1 MLERIKPGPSER
13 KRLQEVSVALIS
25 RIEKL
30 AEGCGLELK
39 AMLVGSAARG
49 TWLAGDHDLDV
60 FLGVGVEDD
69 LEKALELARRIS
81 PDHRE
86 KYAEHPYIQ
95 ARIDGFEVD
104 LVPCYLVDDAA
115 HLRSAVDRTPFHNR
129 YVKQRIAG
137 LEDEVLLLKQFMKGS
152 GVYGSELRVG
162 GFSGYL
168 AELLVL
174 CYGSFAA
181 VIEAASL
188 WKPGLKLDLEGRGR
202 VEQADPLVVVDPVDP
217 GRNVAAALTLNR
229 MLQFALAARTFMARP
244 HIEFFFANPPAP
256 LSDREIEALMEE
268 RGTLPLLIEFAAPD
282 VVEDVL
288 YPQLRKAE
296 SSVNALLE
304 RKGFSI
310 LRSDVISYSN
320 RAALLLEME
329 VWRLSRACRR
339 EGPPVWQAD
348 HISRFL
354 AAHPKT
360 LSGPYVKD
368 GRLVVEEERRY
379 AQAADLL
386 AAELASLSLG
396 RHISA
401 SIRSGYKI
409 YAGKELLAIKDDG
422 YRIFLAEYFQ
432 ARCIRPDA
440 A

>member
-1 MLERIKPGPSER
+1 MQIKPSAAEK
-13 KRLQEVSVALIS
+13 KRLHDASAAIIS

-30 AEGCGLELK
+30 AEGSGLNLK

-49 TWLAGDHDLDV
+49 TWLAGDHDLDI
-60 FLGVGVEDD
+60 FLGIEEEDD
-69 LEKALELARRIS
+69 LKKALQLARLVS
-81 PDHRE
+81 SDHRE
-86 KYAEHPYIQ
+86 KYAEHPYVQ

-104 LVPCYLVDDAA
+104 LVPCYLVDDPS

-137 LEDEVLLLKQFMKGS
+137 LEDEVLLLKQFMKGT
-152 GVYGSELRVG
+152 GVYGSELKVG

-188 WKPGLKLDLEGRGR
+188 WKPGLKLDLEGQGR
-202 VEQADPLVVVDPVDP
+202 VEQDDPLVMVDPVDP

-244 HIEFFFANPPAP
+244 DIEFFFAKPHSP

-296 SSVNALLE
+296 SSVRALLE

-310 LRSDVISYSN
+310 LRSDVVSYGN
-320 RAALLLEME
+320 CAALLLEME

-354 AAHPKT
+354 AAHPKP
-360 LSGPYVKD
+360 LSGPYIKD

-379 AQAADLL
+379 ARAADLL
-386 AAELASLSLG
+386 AAELAGLSLG

-401 SIRSGYKI
+401 AIRSGYKI
-409 YAGKELLAIKDDG
+409 YAGRELLAIKDEG
-422 YRIFLAEYFQ
+422 YRIFLAEYYR
-432 ARCIRPDA
+432 ARCIRLDA
-440 A
+440 S

>member
-1 MLERIKPGPSER
+1 MREAVLERIKPGPSER
-13 KRLQEVSVALIS
+13 KRLQEVSVALIT
-25 RIEKL
+25 RIESM

-244 HIEFFFANPPAP
+244 DIEFFFANPPAP

-310 LRSDVISYSN
+310 LRSDVISYGN

-329 VWRLSRACRR
+329 VWRLSPACRR

-354 AAHPKT
+354 AAHPKI
-360 LSGPYVKD
+360 LSGPYIKD
-368 GRLVVEEERRY
+368 GRMVVEEERRY

-409 YAGKELLAIKDDG
+409 YAGVELLAIKDDG

-432 ARCIRPDA
+432 ARCI
-440 A
+440 

>member
-1 MLERIKPGPSER
+1 
-13 KRLQEVSVALIS
+13 
-25 RIEKL
+25 
-30 AEGCGLELK
+30 
-39 AMLVGSAARG
+39 
-49 TWLAGDHDLDV
+49 
-60 FLGVGVEDD
+60 
-69 LEKALELARRIS
+69 
-81 PDHRE
+81 
-86 KYAEHPYIQ
+86 
-95 ARIDGFEVD
+95 
-104 LVPCYLVDDAA
+104 
-115 HLRSAVDRTPFHNR
+115 
-129 YVKQRIAG
+129 VKQRIAG
-137 LEDEVLLLKQFMKGS
+137 LEDEVLLLKQFMKGG

-174 CYGSFAA
+174 CYGSLAA

-244 HIEFFFANPPAP
+244 DIEFFFANPPAP

>member
-1 MLERIKPGPSER
+1 VLKRIKPSALE
-13 KRLQEVSVALIS
+13 KERLQEASAAIIC

-30 AEGCGLELK
+30 AEDCGLNLK
-39 AMLVGSAARG
+39 VMLVGSAARG

-60 FLGVGVEDD
+60 FLGVDEEDN
-69 LEKALELARRIS
+69 LEKALHLARRVS
-81 PDHRE
+81 SDYQE
-86 KYAEHPYIQ
+86 KYAEHPYVQ

-129 YVKQRIAG
+129 YVMQRIAG
-137 LEDEVLLLKQFMKGS
+137 LEDEVLLLKQFMKGT
-152 GVYGSELRVG
+152 GVYGSELKVG

-174 CYGSFAA
+174 CYGSFAD

-188 WKPGLKLDLEGRGR
+188 WKPGLRLDLEGLGR
-202 VEQADPLVVVDPVDP
+202 IEQADPLVVVDPVDP
-217 GRNVAAALTLNR
+217 GRNVAAALTLDK

-244 HIEFFFANPPAP
+244 DLEFFFSEPLSP

-296 SSVNALLE
+296 SSARALLE

-310 LRSDVISYSN
+310 LRSDVVSYGN
-320 RAALLLEME
+320 HAALLLEME

-348 HISRFL
+348 HVTRFL
-354 AAHPKT
+354 AAHPKI
-360 LSGPYVKD
+360 LSGPYIKD
-368 GRLVVEEERRY
+368 GRVVVEEERRY
-379 AQAADLL
+379 FQAADLL
-386 AAELASLSLG
+386 AADLASLSLG

>member
-25 RIEKL
+25 RIESM

-104 LVPCYLVDDAA
+104 LVPCYLVDDAS

-129 YVKQRIAG
+129 YVKLRIAG

-244 HIEFFFANPPAP
+244 DIEFFFANPPAP

-310 LRSDVISYSN
+310 LRSDVISYGN

-329 VWRLSRACRR
+329 VWRLSPACRR

-354 AAHPKT
+354 AAHPKI
-360 LSGPYVKD
+360 LSGPYIKD
-368 GRLVVEEERRY
+368 GRMVVEEERRY

>member
-1 MLERIKPGPSER
+1 M
-13 KRLQEVSVALIS
+13 
-25 RIEKL
+25 
-30 AEGCGLELK
+30 
-39 AMLVGSAARG
+39 
-49 TWLAGDHDLDV
+49 
-60 FLGVGVEDD
+60 
-69 LEKALELARRIS
+69 
-81 PDHRE
+81 
-86 KYAEHPYIQ
+86 
-95 ARIDGFEVD
+95 
-104 LVPCYLVDDAA
+104 
-115 HLRSAVDRTPFHNR
+115 DRTPFHNR
-129 YVKQRIAG
+129 YVKHRIAG
-137 LEDEVLLLKQFMKGS
+137 LEDEVLLLKQFMKGV
-152 GVYGSELRVG
+152 GFYGSELKVG

-188 WKPGLKLDLEGRGR
+188 WKPGLRLRLEGQDK
-202 VEQADPLVVVDPVDP
+202 VEQEDPLVFVDPVDP
-217 GRNVAAALTLNR
+217 GRNVAAALTLDR
-229 MLQFALAARTFMARP
+229 MLQFALAARAYMAQTDL
-244 HIEFFFANPPAP
+244 EFFFAEPLSP
-256 LSDREIEALMEE
+256 LSDREIEALLEE

-296 SSVNALLE
+296 SSARALLE

-310 LRSDVISYSN
+310 LRSDVISYGN

-348 HISRFL
+348 HITRFL
-354 AAHPKT
+354 AAHPKI
-360 LSGPYVKD
+360 LSGPYIRD
-368 GRLVVEEERRY
+368 GRVVVEEERHY

-386 AAELASLSLG
+386 AAELARLSLG

>member
-1 MLERIKPGPSER
+1 VLERIKPGPSER

-25 RIEKL
+25 RIESM

-104 LVPCYLVDDAA
+104 LVPCYLVDDAS

-244 HIEFFFANPPAP
+244 DIEFFFANPPAP

-329 VWRLSRACRR
+329 VWRLSPACRR

>member
-13 KRLQEVSVALIS
+13 KRLQEVSVALIT
-25 RIEKL
+25 RIESM

-86 KYAEHPYIQ
+86 KYAEHPYVQ

-104 LVPCYLVDDAA
+104 LVPCYLVDDAS

-244 HIEFFFANPPAP
+244 DIEFFFANPPAP

>member
-1 MLERIKPGPSER
+1 VLERIKPGPSER

>member
-1 MLERIKPGPSER
+1 VLERIKPGPSER

-25 RIEKL
+25 RIESM

-244 HIEFFFANPPAP
+244 DIEFFFANPPAP

>member
-1 MLERIKPGPSER
+1 VLERIKPGPSER

-25 RIEKL
+25 RIESM

-129 YVKQRIAG
+129 YVKLRIAG

-162 GFSGYL
+162 GFSAYL

-244 HIEFFFANPPAP
+244 DIEFFFANPPAP

>member
-13 KRLQEVSVALIS
+13 KRLQEVSVALIT
-25 RIEKL
+25 RIESM

-244 HIEFFFANPPAP
+244 DIEFFFANPPAP

-310 LRSDVISYSN
+310 LRSDVISYGN

-329 VWRLSRACRR
+329 VWRLSPACRR

-354 AAHPKT
+354 AAHPKI
-360 LSGPYVKD
+360 LSGPYIKD
-368 GRLVVEEERRY
+368 GRMVVEEERRY

-409 YAGKELLAIKDDG
+409 YAGVELLAIKDDG

>member
-1 MLERIKPGPSER
+1 MLAQIKPSAAEK
-13 KRLQEVSVALIS
+13 KRLHDASTALIS

-30 AEGCGLELK
+30 AEDCGLNLK
-39 AMLVGSAARG
+39 VMLVGSAARG
-49 TWLAGDHDLDV
+49 TWLAGDYDLDI

-69 LEKALELARRIS
+69 LEKALKLARRIS

-86 KYAEHPYIQ
+86 KYAEHPYVQ
-95 ARIDGFEVD
+95 ARIDSFEVD

-137 LEDEVLLLKQFMKGS
+137 LEDEVLLLKQFMKGTE
-152 GVYGSELRVG
+152 VYGSELKVG

-188 WKPGLKLDLEGRGR
+188 WKPGLRLRLEGQDK
-202 VEQADPLVVVDPVDP
+202 VEQEDPLVFVDPVDP
-217 GRNVAAALTLNR
+217 GRNVAAALTLDR
-229 MLQFALAARTFMARP
+229 MLQFALAARAFMARP
-244 HIEFFFANPPAP
+244 DLEFFFSKPPAP
-256 LSDREIEALMEE
+256 LSDREMEALLEE
-268 RGTLPLLIEFAAPD
+268 RGTLPLLIEFAVPD

-296 SSVNALLE
+296 SSARALLE
-304 RKGFSI
+304 RQGFSI
-310 LRSDVISYSN
+310 LRSDVATYGN

-329 VWRLSRACRR
+329 VWGLSPACRR

-348 HISRFL
+348 HMARFL
-354 AAHPKT
+354 AAHPLV
-360 LSGPYVKD
+360 LSGPYIKD
-368 GRLVVEEERRY
+368 GRVVVEEKRRY

-386 AAELASLSLG
+386 AAELAGLSLG

-401 SIRSGYKI
+401 SIRGGYKI
-409 YAGKELLAIKDDG
+409 YAGRELLAIKDEA

>member
-25 RIEKL
+25 RIESM

-174 CYGSFAA
+174 CYGSLAA

-244 HIEFFFANPPAP
+244 DIEFFFANPPAP

-329 VWRLSRACRR
+329 VWRLSPACRR

-354 AAHPKT
+354 AAHPKI
-360 LSGPYVKD
+360 LSGPYIKD
-368 GRLVVEEERRY
+368 GRMVVEEERRY

-409 YAGKELLAIKDDG
+409 YAGVELLAIKDDG
-422 YRIFLAEYFQ
+422 YRIFLVEYFQ

>member
-1 MLERIKPGPSER
+1 VLERIKPGPSER

-25 RIEKL
+25 RIESM

-69 LEKALELARRIS
+69 LEKGLELARRIS

-104 LVPCYLVDDAA
+104 LVPCYLVDDAS

-244 HIEFFFANPPAP
+244 DIEFFFANPPAP

-296 SSVNALLE
+296 SAVKALLE

-310 LRSDVISYSN
+310 LRSDVISYGN

-329 VWRLSRACRR
+329 VWRLSPACRR

-354 AAHPKT
+354 AAHPKI
-360 LSGPYVKD
+360 LSGPYIKD
-368 GRLVVEEERRY
+368 GRMVVEEERRY

-409 YAGKELLAIKDDG
+409 YAGVELLAIKDDG
-422 YRIFLAEYFQ
+422 YRIFLVEYFQ

>member
-25 RIEKL
+25 RIESM

-296 SSVNALLE
+296 SAVKALLE

-310 LRSDVISYSN
+310 LRSDVVSYGN

-329 VWRLSRACRR
+329 VWCLSPACRR

-348 HISRFL
+348 HITRFL
-354 AAHPKT
+354 AAHPKI
-360 LSGPYVKD
+360 LSGPYIKD
-368 GRLVVEEERRY
+368 GRMVVEEERRY

-409 YAGKELLAIKDDG
+409 YAGKELMAIKDDG
-422 YRIFLAEYFQ
+422 YRIFLAEYYQ

>member
-1 MLERIKPGPSER
+1 
-13 KRLQEVSVALIS
+13 
-25 RIEKL
+25 
-30 AEGCGLELK
+30 
-39 AMLVGSAARG
+39 RG
-49 TWLAGDHDLDV
+49 TWLAGDYDLDI

-296 SSVNALLE
+296 S
-304 RKGFSI
+304 
-310 LRSDVISYSN
+310 
-320 RAALLLEME
+320 
-329 VWRLSRACRR
+329 
-339 EGPPVWQAD
+339 
-348 HISRFL
+348 
-354 AAHPKT
+354 
-360 LSGPYVKD
+360 
-368 GRLVVEEERRY
+368 
-379 AQAADLL
+379 
-386 AAELASLSLG
+386 
-396 RHISA
+396 
-401 SIRSGYKI
+401 
-409 YAGKELLAIKDDG
+409 
-422 YRIFLAEYFQ
+422 
-432 ARCIRPDA
+432 
-440 A
+440 

>member
-25 RIEKL
+25 RIESM

-104 LVPCYLVDDAA
+104 LVPCYLVDDAS

-244 HIEFFFANPPAP
+244 DIEFFFANPPAP

-296 SSVNALLE
+296 SSVKALLE

-310 LRSDVISYSN
+310 LRSDVISYGN

-329 VWRLSRACRR
+329 VWRLSPACRR

>member
-1 MLERIKPGPSER
+1 VLERIKPGPSER

-25 RIEKL
+25 RIESM

-104 LVPCYLVDDAA
+104 LVPCYLVDDAS

-129 YVKQRIAG
+129 YVKLRIAG

-244 HIEFFFANPPAP
+244 DIEFFFANPPAP

>member
-13 KRLQEVSVALIS
+13 KRLQEVSAALIS
-25 RIEKL
+25 RIESM

-244 HIEFFFANPPAP
+244 DIEFFFANPPAP

>member
-25 RIEKL
+25 RIESM

-69 LEKALELARRIS
+69 LEKVLELARRIS

-104 LVPCYLVDDAA
+104 LVPCYLVDDAS

-137 LEDEVLLLKQFMKGS
+137 LEDEVLLLKQFMKGG

-244 HIEFFFANPPAP
+244 DIEFFFANPPAP

>member
-1 MLERIKPGPSER
+1 VLERIKPGPSER
-13 KRLQEVSVALIS
+13 KRLQEVSAVLIT

-30 AEGCGLELK
+30 AEECGFNLK

-49 TWLAGDHDLDV
+49 TWLAGDYDLDV
-60 FLGVGVEDD
+60 FLGVEGVDD

-81 PDHRE
+81 SDYRE
-86 KYAEHPYIQ
+86 KYAEHPYVQ

-188 WKPGLKLDLEGRGR
+188 WKPGLRLDLEGRGR
-202 VEQADPLVVVDPVDP
+202 VEQADPLVMVDPVDP

-229 MLQFALAARTFMARP
+229 MLQFALAARAFMARP
-244 HIEFFFANPPAP
+244 DLDFFFPEPLSP
-256 LSDREIEALMEE
+256 LSDWEIVALMEE

-296 SSVNALLE
+296 SSVKALLE

-310 LRSDVISYSN
+310 LRSDVVSYGN

-329 VWRLSRACRR
+329 VWRLSPACRR

-348 HISRFL
+348 HITRFL
-354 AAHPKT
+354 AAHSQI
-360 LSGPYVKD
+360 LSGPYIKD
-368 GRLVVEEERRY
+368 GRVVVEEERRY

-422 YRIFLAEYFQ
+422 YRIFLAEYYQ

>member
-1 MLERIKPGPSER
+1 VLERIKPGPSER

-25 RIEKL
+25 RIESM

-104 LVPCYLVDDAA
+104 LVPCYLVDDAS

-137 LEDEVLLLKQFMKGS
+137 LEDEVLLLKQFMKGG

-174 CYGSFAA
+174 CYGSLAA

-244 HIEFFFANPPAP
+244 DIEFFFANPPAP

>member
-25 RIEKL
+25 RIESM

-104 LVPCYLVDDAA
+104 LVPCYLVDDAS

-244 HIEFFFANPPAP
+244 DIEFFFANPPAP

-296 SSVNALLE
+296 SSVKALLE

-310 LRSDVISYSN
+310 LRSDVISYGN

>member
-25 RIEKL
+25 RIESM

-104 LVPCYLVDDAA
+104 LVPCYLVDDAS

-229 MLQFALAARTFMARP
+229 MLQFALAARTFMALP
-244 HIEFFFANPPAP
+244 DIEFFFANPPAP

-396 RHISA
+396 RHIS
-401 SIRSGYKI
+401 
-409 YAGKELLAIKDDG
+409 
-422 YRIFLAEYFQ
+422 
-432 ARCIRPDA
+432 
-440 A
+440 

>member
-1 MLERIKPGPSER
+1 VLERIKPGPSER
-13 KRLQEVSVALIS
+13 KRLQEVSVALIT
-25 RIEKL
+25 RIESM

-244 HIEFFFANPPAP
+244 DIEFFFANPPAP

-310 LRSDVISYSN
+310 LRSDVISYGN

-329 VWRLSRACRR
+329 VWRLSPACRR

-354 AAHPKT
+354 AAHPKI
-360 LSGPYVKD
+360 LSGPYIKD
-368 GRLVVEEERRY
+368 GRMVVEEERRY

-409 YAGKELLAIKDDG
+409 YAGVELLAIKDDG

>member
-1 MLERIKPGPSER
+1 VLERIKPGPSER

-25 RIEKL
+25 RIESM

-104 LVPCYLVDDAA
+104 LVPCYLVDDAS

-244 HIEFFFANPPAP
+244 DIEFFFANPPAP

-409 YAGKELLAIKDDG
+409 YAGMELLAIKDDG

>member
-1 MLERIKPGPSER
+1 VLERIKPGPSER
-13 KRLQEVSVALIS
+13 KRLQEVSVALIT
-25 RIEKL
+25 RIESM

-104 LVPCYLVDDAA
+104 LVPCYLVDDAS

-244 HIEFFFANPPAP
+244 DIEFFFANPPAP

>member
-25 RIEKL
+25 RIESM

-69 LEKALELARRIS
+69 LEKALKLARRIS

-104 LVPCYLVDDAA
+104 LVPCYLVDDAS

-137 LEDEVLLLKQFMKGS
+137 LEDEVLLLKQFMKGC

-229 MLQFALAARTFMARP
+229 MF
-244 HIEFFFANPPAP
+244 
-256 LSDREIEALMEE
+256 
-268 RGTLPLLIEFAAPD
+268 
-282 VVEDVL
+282 
-288 YPQLRKAE
+288 
-296 SSVNALLE
+296 
-304 RKGFSI
+304 
-310 LRSDVISYSN
+310 
-320 RAALLLEME
+320 
-329 VWRLSRACRR
+329 
-339 EGPPVWQAD
+339 
-348 HISRFL
+348 
-354 AAHPKT
+354 
-360 LSGPYVKD
+360 
-368 GRLVVEEERRY
+368 
-379 AQAADLL
+379 
-386 AAELASLSLG
+386 
-396 RHISA
+396 
-401 SIRSGYKI
+401 
-409 YAGKELLAIKDDG
+409 
-422 YRIFLAEYFQ
+422 
-432 ARCIRPDA
+432 
-440 A
+440 

>member
-13 KRLQEVSVALIS
+13 KRLQEVSAALIS
-25 RIEKL
+25 RIESM

-86 KYAEHPYIQ
+86 KYAEHPYVQ

-188 WKPGLKLDLEGRGR
+188 WKPGLKLDLEGMGR

-244 HIEFFFANPPAP
+244 DLEFFFANPPGP
-256 LSDREIEALMEE
+256 LSDREIEVLMDE

-310 LRSDVISYSN
+310 LRSDVVSYGN

>member
-13 KRLQEVSVALIS
+13 KRLQELSAALIS
-25 RIEKL
+25 RIESM
-30 AEGCGLELK
+30 AEECSLNLK

-69 LEKALELARRIS
+69 LEKALKLARRIS

-86 KYAEHPYIQ
+86 KYAEHPYVQ

-129 YVKQRIAG
+129 YVGQRIAG

-152 GVYGSELRVG
+152 GVYGSELKVG

-188 WKPGLKLDLEGRGR
+188 WKPGLRLDLEGQGR
-202 VEQADPLVVVDPVDP
+202 VEQGDPLVMVDPVDP
-217 GRNVAAALTLNR
+217 GRNVAAALTLDK
-229 MLQFALAARTFMARP
+229 MLQFAVAARSFMARP
-244 HIEFFFANPPAP
+244 DPAFFFANPPVP
-256 LSDREIEALMEE
+256 LSDREIEAILEE
-268 RGTLPLLIEFAAPD
+268 RETLPLLIDFAAPD

-296 SSVNALLE
+296 SSVRALLE
-304 RKGFSI
+304 RKGYTI
-310 LRSDVISYSN
+310 LRSDVTSYAD
-320 RAALLLEME
+320 RAALFLEME
-329 VWRLSRACRR
+329 VWQLSRACRR

-348 HISRFL
+348 HFTRFL
-354 AAHPKT
+354 AAHPNV
-360 LSGPYVKD
+360 LSGPYIKE
-368 GRLVVEEERRY
+368 GRVMVEEKRSHSR
-379 AQAADLL
+379 AVDLL
-386 AAELASLSLG
+386 TAELPRLSLG
-396 RHISA
+396 RHLSA
-401 SIRSGYKI
+401 SIRCGYKI
-409 YAGKELLAIKDDG
+409 YAGRELLAIKDEG
-422 YRIFLAEYFQ
+422 YRVFLAEYFR
-432 ARCIRPDA
+432 ARYRIA
-440 A
+440 

>member
-25 RIEKL
+25 RIESM

-104 LVPCYLVDDAA
+104 LVPCYLVDDAS

-129 YVKQRIAG
+129 YVKLRIAG

-296 SSVNALLE
+296 SSVKALLE

-310 LRSDVISYSN
+310 LRSDVVSYGN

-329 VWRLSRACRR
+329 VWRLSPACRR

-348 HISRFL
+348 HITRFL
-354 AAHPKT
+354 AAHPKI
-360 LSGPYVKD
+360 LSGPYIKD
-368 GRLVVEEERRY
+368 GRVVVEEERRY

-409 YAGKELLAIKDDG
+409 YAGMELLAIKDDG

>member
-25 RIEKL
+25 RIESM

-104 LVPCYLVDDAA
+104 LVPCYLVDDAS

-244 HIEFFFANPPAP
+244 DIEFFFANPPAP

-296 SSVNALLE
+296 SAVKALLE

-310 LRSDVISYSN
+310 LRSDVISYGN

-329 VWRLSRACRR
+329 VWRLSPACRR

>member
-1 MLERIKPGPSER
+1 VLERIKPGPSER
-13 KRLQEVSVALIS
+13 KRLQEVSVALIT
-25 RIEKL
+25 RIESM

-244 HIEFFFANPPAP
+244 DIEFFFANPPAP

-296 SSVNALLE
+296 SSVKALLE

-310 LRSDVISYSN
+310 LRSDVVSYGN

-329 VWRLSRACRR
+329 VWRLSPACRR

-348 HISRFL
+348 HITRFL
-354 AAHPKT
+354 AAHPKI
-360 LSGPYVKD
+360 LSGPYIKD
-368 GRLVVEEERRY
+368 GRMVVEEERRY

-409 YAGKELLAIKDDG
+409 YAGMELLAIKDDG

>member
-25 RIEKL
+25 RIESM

-86 KYAEHPYIQ
+86 KYAEHPYVQ

-104 LVPCYLVDDAA
+104 LVPCYLVDDAS

-244 HIEFFFANPPAP
+244 DIEFFFANPPAP

-296 SSVNALLE
+296 SAVKALLE

-310 LRSDVISYSN
+310 LRSDVISYGN

-329 VWRLSRACRR
+329 VWRLSPACRR

-354 AAHPKT
+354 AAHPKI
-360 LSGPYVKD
+360 LSGPYIKD
-368 GRLVVEEERRY
+368 GRMVVEEERRY

-409 YAGKELLAIKDDG
+409 YAGVELLAIKDDG
-422 YRIFLAEYFQ
+422 YRIFLVEYFQ

>member
-1 MLERIKPGPSER
+1 VLERIKPGPSER

-25 RIEKL
+25 RIESM

-104 LVPCYLVDDAA
+104 LVPCYLVDDAS

-244 HIEFFFANPPAP
+244 DIEFFFANPPAP

-296 SSVNALLE
+296 SAVKALLE

-310 LRSDVISYSN
+310 LRSDVISYGN

>member
-25 RIEKL
+25 RIESM

-104 LVPCYLVDDAA
+104 LVPCYLVDDAS

-244 HIEFFFANPPAP
+244 DIEFFFANPPAP

-296 SSVNALLE
+296 SSVKALLE

-310 LRSDVISYSN
+310 LRSDVVSYGN

-329 VWRLSRACRR
+329 VWRLSPACRR

>member
-104 LVPCYLVDDAA
+104 LVPCYLVDDAS

-244 HIEFFFANPPAP
+244 DIEFFFANPPAP